1 MTVELRTE
9 PIEEKPQPAPWT
21 ARREFWLRLRRNRNA
36 LLGGLRIIIKKT
48 VAVSARVIAPYS
60 YSDTNLLEAWPDP
73 SAEHWL
79 GTDNLG
85 RDILSRIIVG
95 TQVSL
100 MVAASVLMVTLAI
113 GTALGTAAAYLGGW
127 LDAFV
132 MRLCDIIFAFP
143 DLILAILLTAVLGSG
158 MGTVI
163 IALSLVWWPG
173 IARLARALVL
183 SLRGELFVDA
193 AILAGTPAYRIMLRH
208 LLPNIVAPLI
218 VRASVGVGFIV
229 TAEATMSFLGIGIQE
244 PTPSLGGMIRDGL
257 VALRTDPYMALSS
270 SAALA
275 VLIIGFNLLGDGFRD
290 IFDPRTRSR

>member
-1 MTVELRTE
+1 MSAELRTDGIQE
-9 PIEEKPQPAPWT
+9 MPQAAPWT
-21 ARREFWLRLRRNRNA
+21 ARRELWLRLRRNRNA
-36 LLGGLRIIIKKT
+36 VLGVLIVGLVVL
-48 VAVSARVIAPYS
+48 VALSARGIAPYS
-60 YSDTNLLEAWPDP
+60 YSDTNVLEAWTPP

-79 GTDNLG
+79 GADNLG

-100 MVAASVLMVTLAI
+100 LVAGSVLTVTLVI

-127 LDAFV
+127 LDGLV
-132 MRLCDIIFAFP
+132 MRLCDIILAFP

-163 IALSLVWWPG
+163 TALSLVWWPG

-193 AILAGTPAYRIMLRH
+193 AVLAGTPAHRIMLRH